1 MLKALRAVSQLRW
14 PEEDRKVWFSLAENH
29 EKTYR
34 FGLHQ
39 LRNCF
44 TVSLLLGSA
53 ITMAAQT
60 AEPVLPPPIAPEQII
75 YRHWPEQFV
84 QWIGPELP
92 YTMIELYVDANAG
105 ATPLYEVV
113 LTDRATGK
121 RVHYSNQQQMVDI
134 NKRSGADAYLTNM
147 QFDRPANEGKG
158 ATYLLR
164 FVDHAGQPVSW
175 QWIQGSDMSE
185 RGGGSSPAGVEP
197 PVLVYRGQ
205 SAVAAE
211 GTALKIGNT
220 VSAADVWTEIS
231 QPPYFV
237 AYRGAYSENVDI
249 AVFAG
254 AGQQWTTITGPK
266 TLAAGA
272 EWKLK
277 AQDGLGCSLRVRAVN
292 GDHATILDTDDHLP
306 GRTIAIEATW
316 ANGAWSVEKLHYS
329 PVEAD
334 ANQGLTISFAPGTS
348 AVVAQSK
355 FEVVVGRK
363 TRIASGT
370 VHGDPT
376 QPRVGWEF
384 KDPDWLRGKTAW
396 TGSAVVS
403 PKPASTETAAK

>member
-1 MLKALRAVSQLRW
+1 MTKFLTA
-14 PEEDRKVWFSLAENH
+14 
-29 EKTYR
+29 
-34 FGLHQ
+34 
-39 LRNCF
+39 
-44 TVSLLLGSA
+44 SLLLCSA
-53 ITMAAQT
+53 VALAAQSV
-60 AEPVLPPPIAPEQII
+60 EPVLPPPMAPEQIT

-92 YTMIELYVDANAG
+92 YTMIELYVDPGSG
-105 ATPLYEVV
+105 ATPLYEAV
-113 LTDRATGK
+113 LTERATGK

-134 NKRSGADAYLTNM
+134 DKRSSADAYLTNM
-147 QFDRPANEGKG
+147 QLDRPANAGIG

-185 RGGGSSPAGVEP
+185 RGGGSSPAGAEP
-197 PVLVYRGQ
+197 PVLMYRGR
-205 SAVAAE
+205 SAVAGE
-211 GTALKIGNT
+211 GSAIKIGNT
-220 VSAADVWTEIS
+220 VSTADVWTEIS

-237 AYRGAYSENVDI
+237 AYHGASSENVDF

-266 TLAAGA
+266 TLASGA

-277 AQDGLGCSLRVRAVN
+277 AQDGLGCSLRVQAMN
-292 GDHATILDTDDHLP
+292 GDHATILETDDHLP

-316 ANGAWSVEKLHYS
+316 TNGAWSIEKMHYS
-329 PVEAD
+329 AVGAD
-334 ANQGLTISFAPGTS
+334 ANQGLTISFAPGAT
-348 AVVAQSK
+348 AGGAQSK
-355 FEVVVGRK
+355 FEVIVGRK

-396 TGSAVVS
+396 VNSSVIG
-403 PKPASTETAAK
+403 PGPAAAETASK